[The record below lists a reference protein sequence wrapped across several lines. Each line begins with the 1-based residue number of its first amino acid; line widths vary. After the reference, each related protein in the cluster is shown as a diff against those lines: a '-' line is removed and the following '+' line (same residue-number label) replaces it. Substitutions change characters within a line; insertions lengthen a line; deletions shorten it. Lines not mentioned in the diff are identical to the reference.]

1 MLLDLQRKPNLGVQ
15 LFISR
20 IKALPKNFWF
30 ILLGA
35 LLAQGTL
42 IWFGTASGDPFG
54 DVRYVYAAWVN
65 SMNQGHYLLGI
76 TEPWVYPFLAQVP
89 IWLASFIVPGEYM
102 SGWYLLV
109 VNTNMLLI
117 AYILGWGKRIDRYKA
132 AWFFIACV
140 FLIGPVAIARLEVFS
155 VALSVMAVIAFLDNK
170 ESKSIQLFNLA
181 TWIKVSPMAA
191 LASILVITD
200 QKKKY
205 FINLLIATAVILA
218 VGFALGGRMEMFSFI
233 GMQSGR
239 GIQIESGIAIIWLV
253 QLMLGIPGIKVF
265 YDQEIVTFQI
275 QGFGVTEIASIM
287 TFVQLGALAI
297 TLVLAFLAKRKGV
310 DRNTLFAWTFLTATL
325 DLVVFNKVG
334 SPQYELWVVA
344 AAMVGMLVRVEKWRP
359 VIWVTIVCSG
369 LSWLIFP
376 VFYGAILDGNPFG
389 VALLVARNLG
399 VIFTLI
405 YANRQLIRLARG

>member
-1 MLLDLQRKPNLGVQ
+1 MLS
-15 LFISR
+15 FIKS
-20 IKALPKNFWF
+20 LPRNFWF
-30 ILLGA
+30 ILFGA
-35 LLAQGTL
+35 LAAQATL

-54 DVRYVYAAWVN
+54 DVRYVYSAWIN
-65 SMNQGHYLLGI
+65 SMTQGHYLLGI
-76 TEPWVYPFLAQVP
+76 TEPWVYPFVAQLP
-89 IWLASFIVPGEYM
+89 LWLASWLVPGEYM
-102 SGWYLLV
+102 TGWYLLV

-117 AYILGWGKRIDRYKA
+117 AYILGWGKRVDRYKA

-155 VALSVMAVIAFLDNK
+155 VALSIMAVIAFLEQK
-170 ESKSIQLFNLA
+170 ESRSIQLFNLA

-191 LASILVITD
+191 LASIFVVTD
-200 QKKKY
+200 KKKQY
-205 FINLLIATAVILA
+205 FINLAIATAVILTI
-218 VGFALGGRMEMFSFI
+218 GFALGGRSEMFSFV

-239 GIQIESGIAIIWLV
+239 GIQIESGIAIIWLI
-253 QLMLGIPGIKVF
+253 QLMLGIPGIKVY

-275 QGFGVTEIASIM
+275 QGFGVTEIANIM

-297 TLVLAFLAKRKGV
+297 TLVLGFLAKRKGV
-310 DRNTLFAWTFLTATL
+310 DRNTLFSWVFLTATL

-359 VIWVTIVCSG
+359 VLWVTIICSA

-399 VIFTLI
+399 VIFTLV
-405 YANRQLIRLARG
+405 YANIQLVRLVKN